1 MKLPVLRAHIINSL
15 WAILPEKLEEIVG
28 VLDAY
33 ELGTVEMAAAANRR
47 PVSSV
52 VQGNTGGQVA
62 VMNLFGTI
70 SQRQNMLASASGG
83 TSSQVFAADFKRNIE
98 DPNVGAVLIVSDS
111 PGGMVAGT
119 QELSDLI
126 YSSRGKKP
134 IWALADPSSASGAY
148 WISSS
153 VDPGGFIAAPSAQTI
168 GSIGV
173 VQMLMDQ
180 TKALEKAGV
189 TMNIIRSTE
198 NKFEGNPYEPLSA
211 AAKAHFQARVDES
224 HQLFVSSIARNRGVS
239 VATVNDRF
247 GKGSTFMAREAVD
260 RGMVDRIATFET
272 VLSELSAKVGT
283 ASSVFVSADIP
294 KGREHAMHPKVRLAL
309 VQSGLATFAMSAADL
324 TAAVDTLFAAHSK
337 AVPQDHDECAKQIR
351 ALCATEAAPAAEIP
365 APPAAP
371 AVPAPAQKQPACDM
385 VSIAGVHAIVMTA
398 GAALSAQDKLTVV
411 GELQTKIS
419 AAGGSLAMSDVL
431 DFVNKK
437 AVAATAD
444 TGSNVR
450 IEAGEAQIDKFR
462 DEATAAMCLAGT
474 PSLSGKFVNPRTGEE
489 QDFKRPKGLKSSAL
503 AIARECMVQAGV
515 PAGQV
520 MHLDANDVAMCVM
533 GGSYMA
539 QRRAEDLFGRQ
550 MAAGWGNV
558 TGMYLNLL
566 YDAGNVQ
573 LRKAYG
579 MVSTTYQQWAV
590 KIDDFTDFK
599 TKHLVTVGAFPDPTA
614 IGEDGEFDEVGTV
627 DGRETLTIHEW
638 GQKFTY
644 SYKLLVNET
653 LGGLIGKHTGQM
665 ANAMKRKQNRLV
677 YGILKDN
684 RALADGVALFDS
696 TAVASGGHANLT
708 TGSVSDYGAAL
719 NTVKQKLQAQKAPGA
734 GAAPIGL
741 KMRYLLHPPA
751 LYQNFRELFG
761 SPNKIS
767 GTTPGIPNVW
777 QGTAEPI
784 EEDELSA
791 AFGGSDTA
799 WYAVGDGAAC
809 EHIVYATMAGQ
820 NGPIF
825 SVFEIPGVLG
835 YGSTIHQAFGAGAVD
850 YRNIQK
856 HAGA

>member
-1 MKLPVLRAHIINSL
+1 MKVKARRKLNRIRAMVTGEA
-15 WAILPEKLEEIVG
+15 WAILPEKLAEIMG
-28 VLDAY
+28 VIDAY
-33 ELGTVEMAAAANRR
+33 ELGEARMALNPRR
-47 PVSSV
+47 PAAVPSPSS
-52 VQGNTGGQVA
+52 GKIA
-62 VMNLFGTI
+62 VMHLFGTI
-70 SQRQNMLASASGG
+70 SQRASVIQSESGG
-83 TSSQVFAADFKRNIE
+83 TSSQVFARDFQQHVNNP
-98 DPNVGAVLIVSDS
+98 DVGAILIVVDS

-119 QELSDLI
+119 QELVDLI
-126 YSSRGKKP
+126 YSSRGTKP
-134 IWALADPSSASGAY
+134 IKAFIDPMAGSAAY
-148 WISSS
+148 WIASAA
-153 VDPGGFIAAPSAQTI
+153 DEMIAAPSAQSI
-168 GSIGV
+168 GSLGS
-173 VQMLMDQ
+173 VQIHQEQ
-180 TKALEKAGV
+180 TKADEKAGI
-189 TMNIIRSTE
+189 TTTIIRSAA
-198 NKFEGNPYEPLSA
+198 NKFEGNPFEPLSDT
-211 AAKAHFQARVDES
+211 AKARIQARIDES
-224 HQLFVSSIARNRGVS
+224 GAAFVAGVARNRGLSESFVKE
-239 VATVNDRF
+239 NF
-247 GKGSTFMAREAVD
+247 GQGSTFTAREALD
-260 RGMVDRIATFET
+260 RKMIDRIATLET
-272 VLSELSAKVGT
+272 VLSELSARVGT
-283 ASSVFVSADIP
+283 ASSTSFAADANSFR
-294 KGREHAMHPKVRLAL
+294 GASMHAKVKMAL
-309 VQSGLATFAMSAADL
+309 VQMGLCSFKDDAATLEAAR
-324 TAAVDTLFAAHSK
+324 DTVFAA
-337 AVPQDHDECAKQIR
+337 AGRQVPQDHDECAKQIR
-351 ALCATEAAPAAEIP
+351 ELCTIAEPKQTATAVLEVSQGEALR
-365 APPAAP
+365 
-371 AVPAPAQKQPACDM
+371 PACDYM
-385 VSIAGVHAIVMTA
+385 SASSLHAVLATA
-398 GAALSAQDKLTVV
+398 GASLSAEDKFALQ
-411 GELQTKIS
+411 GELVMAMN
-419 AAGGSLAMSDVL
+419 AAGGQLATSVVL
-431 DFVNKK
+431 DKINQR
-437 AVAATAD
+437 AVAKHAD

-450 IEAGEAQIDKFR
+450 IEAGEAQLDKFR

-599 TKHLVTVGAFPDPTA
+599 TKHLVSVGAFPDPTA

-627 DGRETLTIHEW
+627 DGKETLTIHEW

-799 WYAVGDGAAC
+799 WYAVGDGAVC